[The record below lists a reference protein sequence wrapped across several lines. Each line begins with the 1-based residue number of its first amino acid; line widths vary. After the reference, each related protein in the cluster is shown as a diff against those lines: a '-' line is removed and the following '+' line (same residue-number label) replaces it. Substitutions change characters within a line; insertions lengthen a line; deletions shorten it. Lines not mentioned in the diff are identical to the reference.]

1 MAMDKKFLNVILI
14 GLAFLFV
21 FTAFQT
27 MGNIQKTLLDS
38 IGKDNPDFKGDGY
51 ISMAVIY
58 AVMSICNWTAPS
70 TISMVGPKIAMIFGA
85 ITYLL
90 YILSFLIPETW
101 LLYVAS
107 TVIGVGAAMIWTGQG
122 NYLTLNSSPAT
133 ISRNSGIF
141 WAMLQASLFIGN
153 LFVYFQFEGKS
164 HIDKDTRT
172 ITIWVLSA
180 IAAAGIVVMVL
191 LPRPPRASD
200 ESSSGASSSAPLP
213 PPEGPLE
220 ALKGAWNLF
229 MTKRMILLCITFF
242 YTGIE
247 LSFFSGVYSS
257 AVGFTKQFGK
267 DSKQLV
273 GMSGIFIGLGEVLG
287 GALFGIL
294 GDKTR
299 RWGRD
304 PIVMAGFV
312 IHVIGFFLIFLNLP
326 NAAPFEDTYDEAFI
340 TSSAPLAI
348 FCSFLLGFG
357 DACFNTQIYSTLGGV
372 YKDHSAS
379 AFAIFKFTQSV
390 AAAACFFYASYV
402 GLYAQLGILLVL
414 AVLGTITYVL
424 VEWEVKRQQ
433 NLDTAETQ
441 SNVSE
446 NSIHD
451 ETGKH

>member
-1 MAMDKKFLNVILI
+1 MDKKFLNVILI

-27 MGNIQKTLLDS
+27 MGNIQKTILDS
-38 IGKDNPDFKGDGY
+38 ISDEDSSFKGDGY

-58 AVMSICNWTAPS
+58 AVMAICNWTAPS
-70 TISMVGPKIAMIFGA
+70 VISLVGPRIAMIFGA

-90 YILSFLIPETW
+90 FILSFLLPLTW

-107 TVIGVGAAMIWTGQG
+107 SVIGVGAAMIWTGQG
-122 NYLTLNSSPAT
+122 NYLTLNSTPAT

-153 LFVYFQFEGKS
+153 LFVYFQFEGKER
-164 HIDKDTRT
+164 IDKDTRT
-172 ITIWVLSA
+172 VTIVVLSA
-180 IAAAGIVVMVL
+180 IAAAGIVVMVF
-191 LPRPPRASD
+191 LPRPPRSAD
-200 ESSSGASSSAPLP
+200 ESSSSSAPLP

-229 MTKRMILLCITFF
+229 TTKRMLLLCVTFF

-257 AVGFTKQFGK
+257 AVGFTKNLEN
-267 DSKQLV
+267 SKQLV

-294 GDKTR
+294 GEKTR

-312 IHVIGFFLIFLNLP
+312 IQVLGFFLIFLNLP
-326 NAAPFEDTYDEAFI
+326 DASPFEDTYDEAFI

-372 YKDHSAS
+372 YKDNSAS
-379 AFAIFKFTQSV
+379 AFAIFKFTQSIAS
-390 AAAACFFYASYV
+390 AASFFYATYV
-402 GLYAQLGILLVL
+402 GLYIQLGILLVL
-414 AVLGTITYVL
+414 AVLGTVTYVL

-446 NSIHD
+446 NSIND
-451 ETGKH
+451 DTTKH